1 MRTIAEEEGGKVVQK
16 SSKVVNAVTIS
27 KLIEAHV
34 SGDEEK
40 FKSYANFIA
49 DSYEGNGNSRG
60 ANIIRNRLNGVKGD
74 DIVTLD

>member
-1 MRTIAEEEGGKVVQK
+1 MNDTSDK
-16 SSKVVNAVTIS
+16 SSKIVNAVTIG

-34 SGDEEK
+34 DGDENK

-49 DSYEGNGNSRG
+49 DSYEENGDIRG
-60 ANIIRNRLNGVKGD
+60 AEIIRKRLNGLKGE